1 MTFVVI
7 QFLTGL
13 TGSVTLFLT
22 AAGLTVIFGVSRIV
36 NFAHGSLFMLGAYL
50 GWSIL
55 TRLPHTPVW
64 IAAGVLLAAAAT
76 GIIGALL
83 EMVLLRRLYDAPPLL
98 QLLATFGV
106 MLIIQD
112 ATLYLWGPDELTLP
126 RPHWLRAFV
135 PILGER
141 FPRYDLILIG
151 IGPLVLGGLL
161 LLLNRSRF
169 GIQIRACTENRDIAA
184 ALGIDQRRLS
194 TLVFALGAG
203 LAGLGGA
210 LVLPDKSANLQMDL
224 SVIVEAFVVVV
235 VGGMGSITGAFL
247 ASLLIGLLQAFG
259 LVLIP
264 KATLVLAFVIMAAVL
279 TIRPSGLLGS
289 ASTEIE
295 RRPTPIRPAPAILG
309 WLALAIA
316 VTAPFWLPAY
326 PLSVLT
332 EMLVAA
338 LFAAALHLLI
348 GPGGMISFG
357 HAAWFA
363 IGAYAAGLAAHSL
376 LTPMPLALL
385 LAPLAAGL
393 AAAAFGSFVVRLS
406 GIYLAM
412 LTLAFAQIV
421 WAVATQWTSVTG
433 GDDGILGLWPSGPV
447 PFYWW
452 VLALTAAA
460 IWLLLRAAHAPFG
473 LALTAA
479 RDSDARARTVGLNP
493 ERLRMVAFTL
503 SGAATGLAGGLSAFR
518 TGSVFPG
525 FAAVGKSVDGLLM
538 VLLGGVDAAAGPVV
552 GAMVY
557 TGLYDWLLQAIP
569 LWRLVLGLVILALVL
584 LFPSG
589 LAGTGRR
596 R

>member
-1 MTFVVI
+1 
-7 QFLTGL
+7 
-13 TGSVTLFLT
+13 
-22 AAGLTVIFGVSRIV
+22 
-36 NFAHGSLFMLGAYL
+36 
-50 GWSIL
+50 
-55 TRLPHTPVW
+55 
-64 IAAGVLLAAAAT
+64 
-76 GIIGALL
+76 
-83 EMVLLRRLYDAPPLL
+83 
-98 QLLATFGV
+98 
-106 MLIIQD
+106 
-112 ATLYLWGPDELTLP
+112 
-126 RPHWLRAFV
+126 
-135 PILGER
+135 
-141 FPRYDLILIG
+141 
-151 IGPLVLGGLL
+151 
-161 LLLNRSRF
+161 
-169 GIQIRACTENRDIAA
+169 
-184 ALGIDQRRLS
+184 
-194 TLVFALGAG
+194 
-203 LAGLGGA
+203 
-210 LVLPDKSANLQMDL
+210 
-224 SVIVEAFVVVV
+224 
-235 VGGMGSITGAFL
+235 
-247 ASLLIGLLQAFG
+247 
-259 LVLIP
+259 
-264 KATLVLAFVIMAAVL
+264 
-279 TIRPSGLLGS
+279 
-289 ASTEIE
+289 
-295 RRPTPIRPAPAILG
+295 
-309 WLALAIA
+309 
-316 VTAPFWLPAY
+316 
-326 PLSVLT
+326 
-332 EMLVAA
+332 
-338 LFAAALHLLI
+338 
-348 GPGGMISFG
+348 
-357 HAAWFA
+357 
-363 IGAYAAGLAAHSL
+363 
-376 LTPMPLALL
+376 
-385 LAPLAAGL
+385 
-393 AAAAFGSFVVRLS
+393 SFVVRLS

-557 TGLYDWLLQAIP
+557 TGLYDWLLQAMP